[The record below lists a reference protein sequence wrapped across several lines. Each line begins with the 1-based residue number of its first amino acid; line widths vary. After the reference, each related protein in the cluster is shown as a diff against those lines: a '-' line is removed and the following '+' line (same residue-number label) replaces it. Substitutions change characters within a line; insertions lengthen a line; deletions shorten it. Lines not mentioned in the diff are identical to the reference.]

1 MLALDL
7 HGKTAVVSGSTGGIG
22 YSTALTLAGLGAR
35 VVITGRTAERV
46 DAAVK
51 KIATDSGTKEAT
63 GVHGD
68 LTSAEGCGES
78 LTRGSE
84 SRYCRQ

>member
-1 MLALDL
+1 MMDLDL

-22 YSTALTLAGLGAR
+22 YSTALALARLGAR
-35 VVITGRTAERV
+35 VVVTGRMAERV

-51 KIATDSGTKEAT
+51 KLQAESKATDAV

-68 LTSAEGCGES
+68 LTSAEGATH
-78 LTRGSE
+78 LVRTI
-84 SRYCRQ
+84 Q